1 MKYEKINKCLNKNEK
16 YETKLQ
22 FFFFNYIKNDI
33 KNILI
38 KMCLVLNSLFE
49 YFFCINLKIWIL
61 AHSVILRYSNH
72 RAILYRKNAV
82 RMRTQFKNYE
92 WSKFMKNLN
101 SIASI

>member
-49 YFFCINLKIWIL
+49 YFFFINLK
-61 AHSVILRYSNH
+61 
-72 RAILYRKNAV
+72 
-82 RMRTQFKNYE
+82 F
-92 WSKFMKNLN
+92 
-101 SIASI
+101 

>member
-1 MKYEKINKCLNKNEK
+1 MKYKKINKCLNKNEK

-22 FFFFNYIKNDI
+22 FFF
-33 KNILI
+33 
-38 KMCLVLNSLFE
+38 
-49 YFFCINLKIWIL
+49 INLKIWIL

-72 RAILYRKNAV
+72 RAIPYRKNAV